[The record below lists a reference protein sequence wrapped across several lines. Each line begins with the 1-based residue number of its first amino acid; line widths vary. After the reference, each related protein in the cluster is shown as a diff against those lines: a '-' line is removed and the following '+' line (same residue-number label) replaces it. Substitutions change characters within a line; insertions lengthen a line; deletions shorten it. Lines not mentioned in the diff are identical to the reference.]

1 IGVSGGAAMN
11 CRECSELLVS
21 HLEGVLF
28 QREEALVAQHLESCL
43 ECQNELKA
51 ATALRDRLLRGGQRA
66 KAAGF
71 TTKVMSNIPL
81 DKDFTKVKEKNM
93 FQRHPFRISLA
104 AAAVIAT
111 VVSLVA
117 VLTPRAYAL
126 SDTLEANQ
134 HITSLHFLNEV
145 PGSLKADANGKLT
158 YEIVRSIS
166 EGWAEYG
173 ENGELL
179 RLRIEFPFTEDGAKV
194 VVWQNGKAT
203 VWFKDK
209 KGLAV
214 VPQPSMERK
223 VGELRQ
229 SFDPKLVMER
239 LKEAESKKK
248 VQISTQEVPE
258 WEQLL
263 PIVLIAQWS
272 EPADLREV
280 YLVDRKTNLV
290 QQIETFA
297 GKGGNMVFTGRRRF
311 LDYNQPIPAS
321 VFTLN
326 PPGDI
331 LRVDETT
338 QKIGLE
344 KGNLS
349 DNEIAQKVAREFFEA
364 LIAKDYT
371 KAGQLFSGIPGPKME
386 EMLAKTHWHFVR
398 IVSVSQPVPME
409 IPGVGGVR
417 VPCEIE
423 LEVDEVKTVR
433 TFSLAIRAVYNQ
445 PDRWEIHGGF

>member
-1 IGVSGGAAMN
+1 MN
-11 CRECSELLVS
+11 CRECRKLLVS

-28 QREEALVAQHLESCL
+28 QQEEALVAQHLDGCP
-43 ECQNELKA
+43 ECRNELKA
-51 ATALRDRLLRGGQRA
+51 IAALRDRLLRGGQRA

-71 TTKVMSNIPL
+71 PASVMSKIPL
-81 DKDFTKVKEKNM
+81 EKDFRKAKEKNM
-93 FQRHPFRISLA
+93 FQRHPLRFSMA
-104 AAAVIAT
+104 TAAV
-111 VVSLVA
+111 VA
-117 VLTPRAYAL
+117 VVVGLFLMFNKRAYAL
-126 SDTLEANQ
+126 DDTLKANE
-134 HITSLHFLNEV
+134 HITSLHFLNEM
-145 PGSLKADANGKLT
+145 PGSLKVDANGKLT
-158 YEIVRSIS
+158 YEMVRSLS

-173 ENGELL
+173 EKGELL

-194 VVWQNGKAT
+194 VVWQEGKAT

-229 SFDPKLVMER
+229 SFDPKLAMER

-248 VQISTQEVPE
+248 VQITTQEVPE
-258 WEQLL
+258 WEQML

-290 QQIETFA
+290 QQIETFTA
-297 GKGGNMVFTGRRRF
+297 KGGSTAFTGRKRF

-344 KGNLS
+344 KGTLS
-349 DNEIAQKVAREFFEA
+349 DNEIAQKVAQEFFEA

-371 KAGQLFSGIPGPKME
+371 KAGQLYSGVPGPKME
-386 EMLAKTHWHFVR
+386 EMLAKTDWRFLR
-398 IVSVSQPVPME
+398 IVSVGQPVPME

-417 VPCEIE
+417 VPCEVEMETGEGKI
-423 LEVDEVKTVR
+423 VR
-433 TFSLAIRAVYNQ
+433 PFKLAIRAVYNQ